1 MARHKHVHALHSLK
15 QPYCYVEDCL
25 CLTGTAYS
33 AIIDSPTASEE
44 TKQRAVDMMND
55 HCEAQERITRGR
67 KHYIVLNGQPATDQ
81 EYDRIVNAKPKKF
94 FTPPG
99 SFR

>member
-1 MARHKHVHALHSLK
+1 MARQKLVNALHSLK
-15 QPYCYVEDCL
+15 QPYCFVEECL

-55 HCEAQERITRGR
+55 HCEEHERITRGR
-67 KHYIVLNGQPATDQ
+67 THYIVLNGQLATDQ
-81 EYDRIVNAKPKKF
+81 EYDRIVYGKQRKD
-94 FTPPG
+94 PPG
-99 SFR
+99 PLR